1 MRTSPQGIV
10 EIASHEGVVPA
21 PYRDSVGVMTFG
33 VGHTHAAG
41 GLDPREM
48 NSAMPTGAALE
59 QAVDR
64 ALSIF
69 KEDLV
74 KYEQRVLKALPGVEL
89 KQHQFD
95 ALVSWDFNTGGAS
108 WRSKSGQPAALIRQ
122 LRAGDY
128 SGAGFMGWLKPP
140 EIRGRREKEQEL
152 FQTGRYSGTQ
162 VPIYKTDGAGRLR
175 GFLRTMDADEVL
187 YRMGEPLQPKTPPS
201 ASFWASLASFWASL
215 AAFIAKLFGGKA

>member
-1 MRTSPQGIV
+1 MRTSPKGIV

-59 QAVDR
+59 KAVDR
-64 ALSIF
+64 ALAVF
-69 KEDLV
+69 KDDLV
-74 KYEQRVLKALPGVEL
+74 KYEQRVLKALPNVVL

-108 WRSKSGQPAALIRQ
+108 WRGKSGQPAALIRQ
-122 LRAGDY
+122 LRAGDF
-128 SGAGFMGWLKPP
+128 SGDGFMGWLKPP
-140 EIRGRREKEQEL
+140 EIRGRREKELAL
-152 FQTGRYSGTQ
+152 FRTGQYSGTK

-187 YRMGEPLQPKTPPS
+187 YRMGEPLQPRKAPS
-201 ASFWASLASFWASL
+201 TSFWASL